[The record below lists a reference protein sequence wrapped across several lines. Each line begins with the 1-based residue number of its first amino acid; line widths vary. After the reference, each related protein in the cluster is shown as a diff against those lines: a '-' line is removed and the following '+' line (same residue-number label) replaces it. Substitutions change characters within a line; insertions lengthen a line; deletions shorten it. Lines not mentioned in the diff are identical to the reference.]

1 MKVITKVRV
10 KKWCKK
16 SGGDDRHKK
25 VFDLLS
31 SISVKHAACVENSPP
46 ILTLIML
53 NFHFFCATLCNF
65 VRYCASLCHNVH
77 ILITSE

>member
-31 SISVKHAACVENSPP
+31 SNTQRVLKI
-46 ILTLIML
+46 
-53 NFHFFCATLCNF
+53 
-65 VRYCASLCHNVH
+65 VH
-77 ILITSE
+77 R